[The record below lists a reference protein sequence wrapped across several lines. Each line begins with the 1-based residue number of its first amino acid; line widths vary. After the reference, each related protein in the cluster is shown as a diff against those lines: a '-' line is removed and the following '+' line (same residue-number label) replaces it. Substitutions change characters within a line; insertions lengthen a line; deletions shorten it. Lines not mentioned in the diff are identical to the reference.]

1 MNRVERITY
10 YENLMKTA
18 QEALEKY
25 EAALEGFASAQSGIE
40 ELEKY
45 LGSREWRRD
54 FESCEKGN
62 LPENLPCGVLSEDGI
77 FNLLEKNKELKEE
90 SEKI

>member
-10 YENLMKTA
+10 YENLMKA
-18 QEALEKY
+18 ALEALEKY
-25 EAALEGFASAQSGIE
+25 EAALEGFTAAQSGIE
-40 ELEKY
+40 ELEQY

-54 FESCEKGN
+54 FEACEKGN
-62 LPENLPCGVLSEDGI
+62 LPPDLPCGVLSEDGI